1 MIFVIILHYL
11 ESRTSSFRKHIYT
24 FRHLRRCKRQMIKK
38 PKGSWSSEFLGRYLQ
53 VLGQGVSASR
63 VVKIRPLVT
72 PGGHSDV
79 AESPLDAW
87 GLSCNW
93 TRRACLCKRGSHNF
107 ARKQATQSLGTA
119 VT

>member
-11 ESRTSSFRKHIYT
+11 ESRTSFRKHIYT

-38 PKGSWSSEFLGRYLQ
+38 PKGSWSSEFLGRYLW

-93 TRRACLCKRGSHNF
+93 TRGLVCVNVAVATLHESKLPRAGH
-107 ARKQATQSLGTA
+107 A